1 MYLLH
6 SIDIC
11 GLYILIY
18 TILLSFKEEIDLV
31 EQGGLF
37 DFNATLPLMML
48 QFLVLMFIL
57 NSLFYKPVTYI
68 LDERA
73 DYIRNSL
80 TTASA
85 YLVKANEL
93 TEKYEKALTESRRQG
108 QNTIRKSQKEAQN
121 IVAKNIKQAQQE
133 AESLVNEAS
142 EQLNIQKEQV
152 LKTLEDQVKTLS
164 DKIKTKLLSRQ
175 FL

>member
-1 MYLLH
+1 MH
-6 SIDIC
+6 IF
-11 GLYILIY
+11 ILS
-18 TILLSFKEEIDLV
+18 LQEEIDLA

-48 QFLVLMFIL
+48 QFLALMFIL
-57 NSLFYKPVTYI
+57 NLLFYKPVTYI

-93 TEKYEKALTESRRQG
+93 TEKYEKALAESRKQA
-108 QNTIRKSQKEAQN
+108 QNTIRNSQKEAQD
-121 IVAKNIKQAQQE
+121 IVASNIKKAQKE
-133 AESLVNEAS
+133 AEVLVNAAS
-142 EQLNIQKEQV
+142 KQLNIQKEQV
-152 LKTLEDQVKTLS
+152 LKTLEDQVDILS
-164 DKIKTKLLSRQ
+164 DKIKEKLLSRQ

>member
-1 MYLLH
+1 MH
-6 SIDIC
+6 
-11 GLYILIY
+11 
-18 TILLSFKEEIDLV
+18 ILLFSLKKAMILS

-48 QFLVLMFIL
+48 QFVILMFTL
-57 NSLFYKPVTYI
+57 NILFYKKVTYI

-85 YLVKANEL
+85 YLIKANNL
-93 TEKYEKALTESRRQG
+93 TENYEKALAESRKQA
-108 QNTIRKSQKEAQN
+108 QNTIRNSQKEAQD
-121 IVAKNIKQAQQE
+121 IVAQNIKRAQQE

-152 LKTLEDQVKTLS
+152 LKTLEKQVETLS
-164 DKIKTKLLSRQ
+164 NKIKIKLLSNQ

>member
-1 MYLLH
+1 MYILLLSLKEAMYLA
-6 SIDIC
+6 
-11 GLYILIY
+11 
-18 TILLSFKEEIDLV
+18 EE
-31 EQGGLF
+31 GGLF

-57 NSLFYKPVTYI
+57 NILFYKPVTFI

-93 TEKYEKALTESRRQG
+93 TEKYEKALADSRKEAQD
-108 QNTIRKSQKEAQN
+108 TIRNSQKEAQD
-121 IVAKNIKQAQQE
+121 IVANNIKEAQHD
-133 AESLVNEAS
+133 AEKLVKEAS
-142 EQLNIQKEQV
+142 EQLNIQKEQA
-152 LKTLEDQVKTLS
+152 LKTLEDQVDTLS
-164 DKIKTKLLSRQ
+164 DKIKAKLLNRQ

>member
-1 MYLLH
+1 MN
-6 SIDIC
+6 IF
-11 GLYILIY
+11 ILS
-18 TILLSFKEEIDLV
+18 LKEEIDLA

-48 QFLVLMFIL
+48 QFLLLMFIL
-57 NSLFYKPVTYI
+57 NTLFYKPVTHV

-73 DYIRNSL
+73 EYIRNSL

-93 TEKYEKALTESRRQG
+93 TEKYEKALAESRRKAQD
-108 QNTIRKSQKEAQN
+108 TIRDSQKEAQS
-121 IVAKNIKQAQQE
+121 IVAINIKQAQQE
-133 AESLVNEAS
+133 AEKLVNEAS
-142 EQLNIQKEQV
+142 VQLNIQKEQV
-152 LKTLEDQVKTLS
+152 LKTLEDKVDILS
-164 DKIKTKLLSRQ
+164 DQIKAKLLDRQ

>member
-1 MYLLH
+1 MH
-6 SIDIC
+6 IF
-11 GLYILIY
+11 ILS
-18 TILLSFKEEIDLV
+18 LKEEIDLA

-48 QFLVLMFIL
+48 QFLLLMLIL
-57 NSLFYKPVTYI
+57 NTIFYKPVTHV

-73 DYIRNSL
+73 EYIRNSL

-93 TEKYEKALTESRRQG
+93 TEKYEKALAESRRKA
-108 QNTIRKSQKEAQN
+108 QNTIRNSQKEAQS
-121 IVAKNIKQAQQE
+121 IVAINIKQAQQE
-133 AESLVNEAS
+133 AEKLVNEAS
-142 EQLNIQKEQV
+142 VQLNIQKEQV
-152 LKTLEDQVKTLS
+152 LKTLEDKVDTLS
-164 DKIKTKLLSRQ
+164 DQIKTKLLNRQ

>member
-1 MYLLH
+1 MH
-6 SIDIC
+6 IF
-11 GLYILIY
+11 ILS
-18 TILLSFKEEIDLV
+18 LKEEIDLA

-48 QFLVLMFIL
+48 QFLLLMSIL
-57 NSLFYKPVTYI
+57 NIIFYKPVTYI

-73 DYIRNSL
+73 EYIRNSL

-93 TEKYEKALTESRRQG
+93 TEKYEKALAESRKQA
-108 QNTIRKSQKEAQN
+108 QEIIRSSQKEAQS
-121 IVAKNIKQAQQE
+121 IVSINIKKAQQE
-133 AESLVNEAS
+133 AEKLVSEAS
-142 EQLNIQKEQV
+142 IQLNIQKEQV
-152 LKTLEDQVKTLS
+152 LKTLEDKIDTLS
-164 DKIKTKLLSRQ
+164 DQIKTKLLKQQ

>member
-1 MYLLH
+1 MYIFIFSLNEQVDF
-6 SIDIC
+6 I
-11 GLYILIY
+11 
-18 TILLSFKEEIDLV
+18 

-37 DFNATLPLMML
+37 DFNATLPLMMI
-48 QFLVLMFIL
+48 QFLVLMLLL
-57 NSLFYKPVTYI
+57 NILFYKPVTYI

-93 TEKYEKALTESRRQG
+93 TEKYEKALTESRKKA
-108 QNTIRKSQKEAQN
+108 QNTIRGSQKEAQD
-121 IVAKNIKQAQQE
+121 IVAKNIKEAQQE
-133 AESLVNEAS
+133 AENLVKAAS

-152 LKTLEDQVKTLS
+152 LKTLEDQVDTLS
-164 DKIKTKLLSRQ
+164 DKIKSKLLSRQ

>member
-1 MYLLH
+1 MYILLLSLKEAMYLA
-6 SIDIC
+6 
-11 GLYILIY
+11 
-18 TILLSFKEEIDLV
+18 EE
-31 EQGGLF
+31 GGLF

-57 NSLFYKPVTYI
+57 NILFYKPVTFI

-93 TEKYEKALTESRRQG
+93 TEKYEKALADSRKEAQD
-108 QNTIRKSQKEAQN
+108 TIRNSQKEAQN
-121 IVAKNIKQAQQE
+121 IVANNIKEAQHE
-133 AESLVNEAS
+133 AEKLVKEAS

-152 LKTLEDQVKTLS
+152 LKTLEAQVEILS
-164 DKIKTKLLSRQ
+164 DKIKLKMLNNKVL
-175 FL
+175 

>member
-1 MYLLH
+1 MH
-6 SIDIC
+6 
-11 GLYILIY
+11 IL
-18 TILLSFKEEIDLV
+18 LLSFEEEIDLV
-31 EQGGLF
+31 KPGGLF

-48 QFLVLMFIL
+48 QFLILMFIL
-57 NSLFYKPVTYI
+57 NTIFYKPITYV

-73 DYIRNSL
+73 DHIRNSL

-93 TEKYEKALTESRRQG
+93 TEKYEKALAESKKQA
-108 QNTIRKSQKEAQN
+108 QNIIRNAQKEAQD

-133 AESLVNEAS
+133 AESLVNEAF

-152 LKTLEDQVKTLS
+152 LKTLEDQVDTLS
-164 DKIKTKLLSRQ
+164 DKIKAKLLSQ
-175 FL
+175 QLL

>member
-1 MYLLH
+1 MNTL
-6 SIDIC
+6 
-11 GLYILIY
+11 ILS
-18 TILLSFKEEIDLV
+18 LKEEVNLA

-48 QFLVLMFIL
+48 QFLVLMFML
-57 NSLFYKPVTYI
+57 NYLFYKPVTHI

-93 TEKYEKALTESRRQG
+93 TEKYEKALAESRKNA
-108 QNTIRKSQKEAQN
+108 QNTILSSQKEAQD

-133 AESLVNEAS
+133 AEKLVNQAF

-152 LKTLEDQVKTLS
+152 LKTLENQVDTLS
-164 DKIKTKLLSRQ
+164 DRIKAKLLSCQ